1 MKPSDSLAGGQALFS
16 LWTSRFASATVLAA
30 LALIAA
36 PAAKA
41 DVFETFNLSGN
52 FNSFPFPTPVAFTG
66 PIDVDF
72 SDNFATE
79 TVQSISITVDGRPL
93 FNESPAPQ
101 LAFARSNLAVIDAS
115 NSIGDTLTLA
125 FATAQAA
132 SLAGFDEGGI
142 DGGEVIFSGLTG
154 ALLNPIGVVTR
165 DPSGPVIPDPPP
177 VDPPDPPTLAVP
189 ELSTWAMML
198 IGLAGLG
205 LAAKGRRALGVLRRG
220 A

>member
-1 MKPSDSLAGGQALFS
+1 MG
-16 LWTSRFASATVLAA
+16 
-30 LALIAA
+30 A
-36 PAAKA
+36 P
-41 DVFETFNLSGN
+41 V
-52 FNSFPFPTPVAFTG
+52 
-66 PIDVDF
+66 
-72 SDNFATE
+72 
-79 TVQSISITVDGRPL
+79 

-125 FATAQAA
+125 FATAEAA

-154 ALLNPIGVVTR
+154 VLLSPIGVVTR
-165 DPSGPVIPDPPP
+165 DLSDPAILDPPP
-177 VDPPDPPTLAVP
+177 PITDPPDPPTLAVP

-205 LAAKGRRALGVLRRG
+205 LAAKGRRALGFLRGR

>member
-16 LWTSRFASATVLAA
+16 LWTSRFALATVLTA

-41 DVFETFNLSGN
+41 DVVETFNLIGN
-52 FNSFPFPTPVAFTG
+52 FNSFPFPSPVAFLGT
-66 PIDVDF
+66 IDVDF

-79 TVQSISITVDGRPL
+79 TVNSISINVDGRPV
-93 FNESPAPQ
+93 FNQSPAPQ
-101 LAFARSNLAVIDAS
+101 LVFATSNLAVIDAS

-132 SLAGFDEGGI
+132 SLAGFDEGAI
-142 DGGEVIFSGLTG
+142 DGGEVIFSGLVG
-154 ALLNPIGVVTR
+154 VLLNPTGVVTR
-165 DPSGPVIPDPPP
+165 DPSGPVILDPPP

-205 LAAKGRRALGVLRRG
+205 LAAKGRRALGFLRGR

>member
-1 MKPSDSLAGGQALFS
+1 MKQSDSLAGGQTLFS
-16 LWTSRFASATVLAA
+16 LWTSRFASATVLTA

-41 DVFETFNLSGN
+41 DVVETFNLIGN
-52 FNSFPFPTPVAFTG
+52 FNSFPFPSPVAFLGT
-66 PIDVDF
+66 IDVDF

-79 TVQSISITVDGRPL
+79 TVNSISINVDGRPV
-93 FNESPAPQ
+93 FNQSPAPQ
-101 LAFARSNLAVIDAS
+101 LVFATSNLAVIDAS

-132 SLAGFDEGGI
+132 SLAGFDEGAI
-142 DGGEVIFSGLTG
+142 DGGEVIFSGLVG
-154 ALLNPIGVVTR
+154 VLLNPTGVVTR
-165 DPSGPVIPDPPP
+165 DPSGPVILDPPP

-205 LAAKGRRALGVLRRG
+205 LAAKGRRALGFLRGR